1 MTAAWLVVR
10 AGLRARW
17 RTWLVLAVLTGLA
30 GGLVT
35 AVAAGA
41 RRTDAAY
48 PALVAWSRAPDD
60 IVGVGTGSGSS
71 VGATY
76 ANVPAAAVSRLP
88 QVTAAAPLATY
99 TVLQPAAVTLAA
111 PLNGAIPGAMWHR
124 KLLAGRLPATGNPD
138 EVDVSFTVTQALPQ
152 LRVGDSL
159 PLVLLGAKG
168 EPVRVNLHVVGVDA
182 APAEFP
188 PQYGPASDF
197 VWATPAFARTD
208 GPRLL
213 AQPGVAVRLRGG
225 SADVPALGREISR
238 MAGGKFLSD
247 YPQGPQ
253 AANTERSIHLQ
264 AVALWLLAAVVAVLG
279 LLIVGQLHARLTAVE
294 QEESGTL
301 RALGVVPRQIAAAG
315 LARAALIGG
324 AGAVLTVIVAVA
336 VSPVF
341 PVGLGGIAE
350 PHPGLD
356 ADWAALLLGTGGVL
370 VATVGVAGWPAWRT
384 ARDRAA
390 GVAGPAGT
398 MAGMYPDR
406 LSGVLAVARSVR
418 SVPAATG
425 IRLALQR
432 GAGRTAVP
440 VRSAIA
446 ATAVGV
452 VGLSAALGFS
462 ASLGYLL
469 ATPRLYGVTWD
480 ALVTND
486 VFGTS
491 TAPAARSIAAD
502 PQVAAW
508 SGTYAGAPLTINGTA
523 VGGVT
528 TGPGPD
534 GSLAAVDLAGGPPA
548 GADDIVLGERTLK
561 ALGVRVGQT
570 VSVAAAGLSRHIP
583 FLVTG
588 TAVFPAVADT
598 TELGTGAELTVAG
611 LLRLPPPGTSAPPY
625 NGLVVTFRPGVSL
638 QQGINS
644 LTARVERLGPYAV
657 SGPST
662 PADLVNFGQLQDL
675 PLLLGLALG
684 LLALLTITHL
694 LLTSV
699 QRRRRDLAILRA
711 LGFTGGQVRAT
722 VSWMAVTLTAVALV
736 AGIPV
741 GLLCGRLAWQFFTG
755 QLGISDVTRTPV
767 PSFVLLAVAGLAL
780 AVAAAA
786 VPGMSASRI
795 RPAEALRA
803 E

>member
-1 MTAAWLVVR
+1 MTPVWLVVR

-17 RTWLVLAVLTGLA
+17 RSWLVLAVLTGLA

-48 PALVAWSRAPDD
+48 PALVAWSAAPDD
-60 IVGVGTGSGSS
+60 MVSIGTGLGSS

-88 QVTAAAPLATY
+88 QVTASAPLATY
-99 TVLQPAAVTLAA
+99 TVLQPASATLAA
-111 PLNGAIPGAMWHR
+111 PLNDAIPGTMWHR
-124 KLLAGRLPATGNPD
+124 KLLAGRLPAAGDPD
-138 EVDVSFTVTQALPQ
+138 EVDVSFTVTQAAPQ
-152 LRVGDSL
+152 LRVGSAL
-159 PLVLLGAKG
+159 PVELLGATGK
-168 EPVRVNLHVVGVDA
+168 PVRVVLRVAGVDA
-182 APAEFP
+182 APGEFP
-188 PQYGPASDF
+188 PQYGPGVDF
-197 VWATPAFARTD
+197 IWATPAFARAYGT
-208 GPRLL
+208 RLL
-213 AQPGVAVRLRGG
+213 VQPGVAVRLRQGAG
-225 SADVPALGREISR
+225 DVPVLEREISR
-238 MAGGKFLSD
+238 MAGGRFVSD
-247 YPQGPQ
+247 YPFGPQ
-253 AANTERSIHLQ
+253 AANTEHSIHLQ
-264 AVALWLLAAVVAVLG
+264 AIALWLVAGTIAVLG
-279 LLIVGQLHARLTAVE
+279 LLILGQLHGRLTAAE
-294 QEESGTL
+294 QADSGTL
-301 RALGVVPRQIAAAG
+301 RAIGVAPRQLAAAG

-324 AGAVLTVIVAVA
+324 VGAALTVIMAVA

-341 PVGLGGIAE
+341 PVGLAGLAE
-350 PHPGLD
+350 PHPGID
-356 ADWAALLLGTGGVL
+356 ADWAALLLGAGGVL
-370 VATVGVAGWPAWRT
+370 VATVGVAAWPAWR
-384 ARDRAA
+384 AAASASADR
-390 GVAGPAGT
+390 VAGAMAGT
-398 MAGMYPDR
+398 YLDR
-406 LSGVLAVARSVR
+406 PSLVLAVTRSVR

-469 ATPRLYGVTWD
+469 ATPRLYGVSWD
-480 ALVTND
+480 ALVTD
-486 VFGTS
+486 EQFTTS
-491 TAPAARSIAAD
+491 VAPAARSLAAD
-502 PQVAAW
+502 SLVSAW
-508 SGTYAGAPLTINGTA
+508 SGTYAGAPLTVDGTA

-534 GSLAAVDLAGGPPA
+534 GSLAAVALTGGPPA
-548 GADDIVLGERTLK
+548 GSGDIVLGQRTLA

-570 VSVAAAGLSRHIP
+570 VSVGLAGLARHVP

-588 TAVFPAVADT
+588 TAVFPAVGDT

-611 LLRLPPPGTSAPPY
+611 LQRLPPPGTPVPPY
-625 NGLVVTFRPGVSL
+625 NGLIAKFRPGVPL
-638 QQGINS
+638 QQGIS
-644 LTARVERLGPYAV
+644 ALTTRIERLGPYAV

-699 QRRRRDLAILRA
+699 YRRRRDLAVLRA

-722 VSWMAVTLTAVALV
+722 VSWMAVTLAAVALAV
-736 AGIPV
+736 GIPV
-741 GLLCGRLAWQFFTG
+741 GLLCGRQAWRFFAG

-767 PSFVLLAVAGLAL
+767 LSFVLLAVAGLAL
-780 AVAAAA
+780 AVAIAS
-786 VPGMSASRI
+786 VPGISAGRI
-795 RPAEALRA
+795 RPADALRA

>member
-1 MTAAWLVVR
+1 MTPVSLIVR

-48 PALVAWSRAPDD
+48 PALLAWSRAPDD
-60 IVGVGTGSGSS
+60 IVSLDTGAGSS

-76 ANVPAAAVSRLP
+76 AHVPIAAIARLP
-88 QVTAAAPLATY
+88 QVTALAPAATY
-99 TVLQPAAVTLAA
+99 TVLEPAAVTVAA
-111 PLNGAIPGAMWHR
+111 PLNGAVPGTFWRR
-124 KLLAGRLPATGNPD
+124 KLLAGRLPDARHPD
-138 EVDVSFTVTQALPQ
+138 EADVSFTVTQASPRLQ
-152 LRVGDSL
+152 VGDTL

-168 EPVRVNLHVVGVDA
+168 APVRVNLRVVGIDA

-188 PQYGPASDF
+188 PQFGSGVDYI
-197 VWATPAFARTD
+197 WATPAFVRVYGA
-208 GPRLL
+208 RLL
-213 AQPGVAVRLRGG
+213 DTPGGAVRLRHGA
-225 SADVPALGREISR
+225 ADVPAFEREISR
-238 MAGGKFLSD
+238 MAGGKFVSD
-247 YPQGPQ
+247 YPLGPQ
-253 AANTERSIHLQ
+253 AANTEHSIHLQ
-264 AVALWLLAAVVAVLG
+264 SVALWALAGVLAVLG
-279 LLIVGQLHARLTAVE
+279 LLILGQLHARLTTAE
-294 QEESGTL
+294 QADSGTL
-301 RALGVVPRQIAAAG
+301 RAIGVVPRQLVTAG

-324 AGAVLTVIVAVA
+324 AGAVLTVTLAVA
-336 VSPVF
+336 ISPVF
-341 PVGLGGIAE
+341 PVGLAGIAE
-350 PHPGLD
+350 PHPGID
-356 ADWAALLLGTGGVL
+356 ADWTALLLGVGGVL
-370 VATVGVAGWPAWRT
+370 VATVGVAAWPAWR
-384 ARDRAA
+384 AAQVRAGGAVSLPGEA
-390 GVAGPAGT
+390 GV
-398 MAGMYPDR
+398 YLDR
-406 LSGVLAVARSVR
+406 QSVVLAMTRSVR
-418 SVPAATG
+418 SVPVATG

-480 ALVTND
+480 ALITNEQ
-486 VFGTS
+486 FGTP
-491 TAPAARSIAAD
+491 TVPAARSVAAD
-502 PQVAAW
+502 PQVARW
-508 SGTYAGAPLTINGTA
+508 SATYSGAPLTINGAA

-534 GSLAAVDLAGGPPA
+534 GSLAAVPLTGGPPA
-548 GADDIVLGERTLK
+548 GAGDIVLGQHTR
-561 ALGVRVGQT
+561 ASLGVRVGQT
-570 VSVAAAGLSRHIP
+570 VSVGLAGLSRHVP
-583 FLVTG
+583 FVVTG
-588 TAVFPAVADT
+588 TAIFPAVGDT

-611 LLRLPPPGTSAPPY
+611 LLRVPPPGMRAPPY
-625 NGLVVTFRPGVSL
+625 NGVMLTFRPGVPA
-638 QQGINS
+638 QQGLS
-644 LTARVERLGPYAV
+644 ALTTRIERLGPYAI

-699 QRRRRDLAILRA
+699 RRRRRDLGVLRA
-711 LGFTGGQVRAT
+711 LGFTGGQIRAT
-722 VSWMAVTLTAVALV
+722 VSWMAVTLAAVALV

-741 GLLCGRLAWQFFTG
+741 GLLCGRQAWRFFAG
-755 QLGISDVTRTPV
+755 QLGISGVTRTPV
-767 PSFVLLAVAGLAL
+767 LSFVLLAVAGLAL
-780 AVAAAA
+780 AVAVAS
-786 VPGMSASRI
+786 VPGISASRI
-795 RPAEALRA
+795 RPADALRA